1 MTKDNGLRE
10 GVQRKSVAENCARQM
25 RRGGGNSQ
33 ESTCVEKKLRTDED
47 GCDIKRQDPNAR

>member
-25 RRGGGNSQ
+25 RRVGGHRQ
-33 ESTCVEKKLRTDED
+33 ENTCVETKLRTDEV
-47 GCDIKRQDPNAR
+47 GCDKKRQDQNAR